1 MRAPAVVA
9 REAASRS
16 QPGRFLRG
24 GPAVPLLILPACLL
38 VASFV
43 AVIFFLVVQ
52 SFTHPDIDSHV
63 SWANYAKLFSN
74 DFFISK
80 IALSMRL
87 AAWSTLGCLLLG
99 YPVAYYM
106 TVTSAARRRFIVLFL
121 VLLFFSDY
129 VMRMY
134 GLVLLLGNNGFV
146 NQALIALDVQSSPSR
161 ILRTEL
167 GVVIGLVAGQVPFMI
182 FAVFS
187 VLARI
192 NPSLPQSALL
202 LGASPAR
209 TVLTIILPLSASGV
223 VSGAVIVFLMCLNSY
238 VTPALLGGGF
248 VDMIANE
255 IYDQAISMFR
265 IPLAAA
271 SATILLILSL
281 TILAVVNLISARL
294 LPRVGD

>member
-1 MRAPAVVA
+1 MTA
-9 REAASRS
+9 EAAGSDSDARHFVRAGS
-16 QPGRFLRG
+16 SI
-24 GPAVPLLILPACLL
+24 PLLVLPAAVL
-38 VASFV
+38 VLSFV
-43 AVIFFLVVQ
+43 AVILFLVVQ
-52 SFTHPDIDSHV
+52 SFTEPDLGEHLTWS
-63 SWANYAKLFSN
+63 NYAKILSN

-80 IALSMRL
+80 IALSMCL
-87 AAWSTLGCLLLG
+87 AIWATLGCLLLG

-106 TVTSAARRRFIVLFL
+106 TVTSPTRRRLIVLLL

-134 GLVLLLGNNGFV
+134 GLVLLLGNNGLV
-146 NQALIALDVQSSPSR
+146 NQALTALGVQSRPTR
-161 ILRTEL
+161 ILRTET
-167 GVVIGLVAGQVPFMI
+167 GVVIGLIAGQIPFMI

-192 NPSLPQSALL
+192 KPSLTQAAQL

-209 TVLTIILPLSASGV
+209 TVLTVILPLSASGV

-255 IYDQAISMFR
+255 IYDEAMNMFR
-265 IPLAAA
+265 VPLAAA
-271 SATILLILSL
+271 SATILLVVSL
-281 TILAVVNLISARL
+281 TILAGVNVLSARL

>member
-1 MRAPAVVA
+1 MTA
-9 REAASRS
+9 EAAGSDSDARHFVRAGS
-16 QPGRFLRG
+16 SI
-24 GPAVPLLILPACLL
+24 PLLVLPAAVL
-38 VASFV
+38 VLSFV
-43 AVIFFLVVQ
+43 AVILFLVVQ
-52 SFTHPDIDSHV
+52 SFTEPDLGEHLTWS
-63 SWANYAKLFSN
+63 NYAKILSN

-87 AAWSTLGCLLLG
+87 AIWATLGCLLLG

-106 TVTSAARRRFIVLFL
+106 TVTSPTRRRLIVLLL

-134 GLVLLLGNNGFV
+134 GLVLLLGNNGLV
-146 NQALIALDVQSSPSR
+146 NQALTALGVQSRPTR
-161 ILRTEL
+161 ILRTET
-167 GVVIGLVAGQVPFMI
+167 GVVIGLIAGQIPFMI

-192 NPSLPQSALL
+192 KPSLTQAAQL

-209 TVLTIILPLSASGV
+209 TVLTVILPLSASGV

-255 IYDQAISMFR
+255 IYDEAMNMFR
-265 IPLAAA
+265 VPLAAA
-271 SATILLILSL
+271 SATILLVVSL
-281 TILAVVNLISARL
+281 TILAGVNVLSARL

>member
-1 MRAPAVVA
+1 MSAGAAGPDLGSRRFARSRPAI
-9 REAASRS
+9 
-16 QPGRFLRG
+16 
-24 GPAVPLLILPACLL
+24 PLLVLPAAAL
-38 VASFV
+38 VLSFV
-43 AVIFFLVVQ
+43 AVILFLVVQ
-52 SFTHPDIDSHV
+52 SFTDPDLGDRLT
-63 SWANYAKLFSN
+63 WANYAKIFSN

-80 IALSMRL
+80 IELSMRL
-87 AAWSTLGCLLLG
+87 AVWATVGCLLLG

-106 TVTSAARRRFIVLFL
+106 TVTSPARRRLIVLLL

-134 GLVLLLGNNGFV
+134 GLVLLLGNNGLV
-146 NQALIALDVQSSPSR
+146 NQALTALGAQSRPTR
-161 ILRTEL
+161 ILRTET
-167 GVVIGLVAGQVPFMI
+167 GVVIGLVAGQIPFMI

-192 NPSLPQSALL
+192 RPSLVQSAQL
-202 LGASPAR
+202 LGASPAKA
-209 TVLTIILPLSASGV
+209 VLTIVLPLSASGV

-238 VTPALLGGGF
+238 ITPALLGGGF

-255 IYDQAISMFR
+255 IYDQAMNMFR

-281 TILAVVNLISARL
+281 TILAGVNLISARL

>member
-1 MRAPAVVA
+1 MTA
-9 REAASRS
+9 EAAGSDSDARHFVRAGS
-16 QPGRFLRG
+16 SI
-24 GPAVPLLILPACLL
+24 PLLVLPAAVL
-38 VASFV
+38 VLSFV
-43 AVIFFLVVQ
+43 AVILFLVVQ
-52 SFTHPDIDSHV
+52 SFTEPDLGEHLTWS
-63 SWANYAKLFSN
+63 NYAKILSN

-80 IALSMRL
+80 IALSMCL
-87 AAWSTLGCLLLG
+87 AIWATLGCLLLG

-106 TVTSAARRRFIVLFL
+106 TVTSPTRRRLIVLLL

-134 GLVLLLGNNGFV
+134 GLVLLLGNNGLV
-146 NQALIALDVQSSPSR
+146 NQALTALGVQSRPTR
-161 ILRTEL
+161 ILRTET
-167 GVVIGLVAGQVPFMI
+167 GVVIGLIAGQIPFMI

-192 NPSLPQSALL
+192 KPSLTHAAQL
-202 LGASPAR
+202 LGASTAR
-209 TVLTIILPLSASGV
+209 TVLTVILPLSASGV

-255 IYDQAISMFR
+255 IYDEAMNMFR
-265 IPLAAA
+265 VPLAAA
-271 SATILLILSL
+271 SATILLVVSL
-281 TILAVVNLISARL
+281 TILAGVNVLSARL

>member
-1 MRAPAVVA
+1 MRTAAAAPGSEP
-9 REAASRS
+9 RRFTRSRS
-16 QPGRFLRG
+16 
-24 GPAVPLLILPACLL
+24 AIPLLVLPAAAL
-38 VASFV
+38 VLSFV
-43 AVIFFLVVQ
+43 AVILFLVVQ
-52 SFTHPDIDSHV
+52 SFTDPDLGDRLT
-63 SWANYAKLFSN
+63 WANYAKIFSN

-87 AAWSTLGCLLLG
+87 AVWATVGCLLLG

-106 TVTSAARRRFIVLFL
+106 TVTSPARRRLIVLLL

-134 GLVLLLGNNGFV
+134 GLVLLLGNNGLV
-146 NQALIALDVQSSPSR
+146 NQALTALGVQTRPTR
-161 ILRTEL
+161 ILRTET
-167 GVVIGLVAGQVPFMI
+167 GVVIGLVAGQIPFMI

-192 NPSLPQSALL
+192 RPSLVQSAQL
-202 LGASPAR
+202 LGASPAKA
-209 TVLTIILPLSASGV
+209 VLTIVLPLSASGV

-255 IYDQAISMFR
+255 IYDQAMNMFR

-281 TILAVVNLISARL
+281 TILAGVNLISARL

>member
-1 MRAPAVVA
+1 MTA
-9 REAASRS
+9 EAAGSDSDARHFVRAGS
-16 QPGRFLRG
+16 SI
-24 GPAVPLLILPACLL
+24 PLLVLPAAVL
-38 VASFV
+38 VLSFV
-43 AVIFFLVVQ
+43 AVILFLVVQ
-52 SFTHPDIDSHV
+52 SFTEPDLGEHLTWS
-63 SWANYAKLFSN
+63 NYAKILSN

-80 IALSMRL
+80 IALSMCL
-87 AAWSTLGCLLLG
+87 AIWAT
-99 YPVAYYM
+99 VAYYM
-106 TVTSAARRRFIVLFL
+106 TVTSPTRRRLIVLLL

-134 GLVLLLGNNGFV
+134 GLVLLLGNNGLV
-146 NQALIALDVQSSPSR
+146 NQALTALGVQSRPTR
-161 ILRTEL
+161 ILRTET
-167 GVVIGLVAGQVPFMI
+167 GVVIGLIAGQIPFMI

-192 NPSLPQSALL
+192 KPSLTQAAQL

-209 TVLTIILPLSASGV
+209 TVLTVILPLSASGV

-255 IYDQAISMFR
+255 IYDEAMNMFR
-265 IPLAAA
+265 VPLAAA
-271 SATILLILSL
+271 SATILLVVSL
-281 TILAVVNLISARL
+281 TILAGVNVLSARL

>member
-1 MRAPAVVA
+1 MTA
-9 REAASRS
+9 EAAGSDSDARHFVRAGS
-16 QPGRFLRG
+16 SI
-24 GPAVPLLILPACLL
+24 PLLVLPAAVL
-38 VASFV
+38 VLSFV
-43 AVIFFLVVQ
+43 AVILFLVVQ
-52 SFTHPDIDSHV
+52 SFTEPDLGEHLTWS
-63 SWANYAKLFSN
+63 NYAKILSN

-80 IALSMRL
+80 IALSMCL
-87 AAWSTLGCLLLG
+87 AIWATLGCLLLG

-106 TVTSAARRRFIVLFL
+106 TVTSPTRRRLIVLLL

-134 GLVLLLGNNGFV
+134 GLVLLLGNNGLV
-146 NQALIALDVQSSPSR
+146 NQALTALGVQSRPTR
-161 ILRTEL
+161 ILRTET
-167 GVVIGLVAGQVPFMI
+167 GVVIGLIAGQIPFMI

-192 NPSLPQSALL
+192 KPSLTQAAQL

-209 TVLTIILPLSASGV
+209 TVLTVILPLSASGV

-248 VDMIANE
+248 VDMIANA
-255 IYDQAISMFR
+255 IYDEAMNMFR
-265 IPLAAA
+265 VPLAAA
-271 SATILLILSL
+271 SATILLVVSL
-281 TILAVVNLISARL
+281 TILAGVNVLSARL